1 MVAVILMLYKIIHNI
16 IIILGLGE
24 DHPLIDDEVDDKE
37 DMDRAEDDLQK
48 EEASPGEQEK
58 NLHN

>member
-48 EEASPGEQEK
+48 E
-58 NLHN
+58 

>member
-16 IIILGLGE
+16 IIIVGLGE